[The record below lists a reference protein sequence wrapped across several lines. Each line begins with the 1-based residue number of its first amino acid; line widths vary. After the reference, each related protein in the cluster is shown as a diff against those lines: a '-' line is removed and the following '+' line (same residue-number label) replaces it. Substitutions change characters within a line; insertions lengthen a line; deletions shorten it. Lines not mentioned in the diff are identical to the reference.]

1 VTIGR
6 VYLHLD
12 SSLLDATRA
21 ATMALPAAGL
31 PRGLGMLRRR
41 GWALVAPLS
50 ILVVAAAI
58 ELSSANADALAWIA
72 LLLVPPGCALALGWA
87 ARGARPW
94 LAVAALP
101 LLAAALTVPD
111 DTVGELARIALIGG
125 SCITVGRLLAGA
137 APLTLVKAG
146 VIAMATVDSV
156 IIFGHLFDQQ
166 NAVFEAAIASP
177 GLPQLQTTQ
186 LGTAGCDYGDF
197 FAAGL
202 AGAVVAAEGRPQL
215 AAAAAMWLV
224 SQVFNQLFLVTD
236 ILAMTVPPAI
246 VVIALWL
253 IPARGRAVRQGLQA
267 SMGWAAPG
275 RSAGRGSPAGR

>member
-1 VTIGR
+1 M
-6 VYLHLD
+6 YLHLD

-31 PRGLGMLRRR
+31 PRWLGRLRRR

-58 ELSSANADALAWIA
+58 ELSSANADVLAWIA
-72 LLLVPPGCALALGWA
+72 LILVPPGCALARGWA

-101 LLAAALTVPD
+101 LLVAAFRAPD
-111 DTVGELARIALIGG
+111 DTVGELARIVLIGG
-125 SCITVGRLLAGA
+125 SCVTVGRLLAGS
-137 APLTLVKAG
+137 APLTLVKVG
-146 VIAMATVDSV
+146 LVVMATVDSV

-177 GLPQLQTTQ
+177 GLPQLQTAA
-186 LGTAGCDYGDF
+186 LGNAGCDYGDF

-202 AGAVVAAEGRPQL
+202 AGAVVAAERGPWL
-215 AAAAAMWLV
+215 AAAVAMWLI
-224 SQVFNQLFLVTD
+224 SQAFNQLFLVTD
-236 ILAMTVPPAI
+236 ILPMTVPPAI
-246 VVIALWL
+246 VVVGLSALSAARRTPRL
-253 IPARGRAVRQGLQA
+253 DPLPARRAA
-267 SMGWAAPG
+267 
-275 RSAGRGSPAGR
+275 